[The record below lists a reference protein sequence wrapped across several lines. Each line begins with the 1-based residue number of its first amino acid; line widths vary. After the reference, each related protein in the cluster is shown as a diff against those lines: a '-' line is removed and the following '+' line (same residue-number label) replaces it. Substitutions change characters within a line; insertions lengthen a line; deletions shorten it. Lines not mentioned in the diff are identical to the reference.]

1 MFRFTSL
8 SRAET
13 KCNVPRCCAPPQH
26 WPAAAMAEAAT
37 SEVDGH
43 DEEIIKALHED
54 GAAAPLAGA
63 SPRGAGLIIRAP
75 TTTFSSANPLPAPS
89 ANASRTESPTVEEQT
104 AMSAEQEAIFRRRR
118 LTREHMDGEIESPPV
133 HMKPSGTSWAAQTAA
148 NEALKPRQNKRVSRR
163 ISRELDEKDTVVWE
177 VSCGHRMGT
186 APHRTA
192 PHSTAR
198 HRTAPHS
205 TAQHRTAP
213 HSTARHRTAPHGTA
227 QHCTALHHI
236 RTAAAL
242 HCTSP
247 HRASPPHHCT
257 AQAPHT
263 PHHRTA
269 RPRDHSPRLTALLR
283 ALGCTRSTERV
294 CGAVCGLRR
303 SGSSP
308 SFPSWACLAPS
319 PLTASSQVRPRPSNH
334 HLALSFAV
342 AVALAPPSPHP
353 RSHLACCPHTNT

>member
-1 MFRFTSL
+1 
-8 SRAET
+8 
-13 KCNVPRCCAPPQH
+13 
-26 WPAAAMAEAAT
+26 MAEAAT

-213 HSTARHRTAPHGTA
+213 HRTAQHRTAPHSTAQHRTAPHGTA
-227 QHCTALHHI
+227 RHCTALHS
-236 RTAAAL
+236 TAPHTHSSSAAL
-242 HCTSP
+242 HLTTPCLTTTPLHSP
-247 HRASPPHHCT
+247 STAHTAPPHST
-257 AQAPHT
+257 ATRPQPT
-263 PHHRTA
+263 PDRTA
-269 RPRDHSPRLTALLR
+269 P
-283 ALGCTRSTERV
+283 CTRLHS
-294 CGAVCGLRR
+294 LD
-303 SGSSP
+303 
-308 SFPSWACLAPS
+308 
-319 PLTASSQVRPRPSNH
+319 
-334 HLALSFAV
+334 
-342 AVALAPPSPHP
+342 
-353 RSHLACCPHTNT
+353 

>member
-1 MFRFTSL
+1 
-8 SRAET
+8 
-13 KCNVPRCCAPPQH
+13 
-26 WPAAAMAEAAT
+26 MAEAAT

-54 GAAAPLAGA
+54 GAVAPLAGA

-89 ANASRTESPTVEEQT
+89 ANASRTESPTAEEQT

-133 HMKPSGTSWAAQTAA
+133 HMKASGTSWAAQTAA

-177 VSCGHRMGT
+177 VSCGHRT
-186 APHRTA
+186 AQHRTA
-192 PHSTAR
+192 LHC
-198 HRTAPHS
+198 TAPHS
-205 TAQHRTAP
+205 TAQHR
-213 HSTARHRTAPHGTA
+213 
-227 QHCTALHHI
+227 I

-263 PHHRTA
+263 PHRT
-269 RPRDHSPRLTALLR
+269 TAQHGH
-283 ALGCTRSTERV
+283 AT
-294 CGAVCGLRR
+294 
-303 SGSSP
+303 
-308 SFPSWACLAPS
+308 
-319 PLTASSQVRPRPSNH
+319 TAH
-334 HLALSFAV
+334 A
-342 AVALAPPSPHP
+342 
-353 RSHLACCPHTNT
+353 